1 MIKFFRKI
9 RQNLLSEG
17 KTGKYLKYAIGEILL
32 VVIGIL
38 IALSIN
44 NLNEEKK
51 ANLFQH
57 KTLVELHSSV
67 LINIHELSSGVEMN
81 EEAKKSCEI
90 ILNHLANNIDY
101 QDSLDIS
108 FSKSLFWYKYVP
120 DDSSY
125 ESVKTYGLHIIKNDS
140 IRNLLT
146 LVNESKADWIQTV
159 EKRNHSFFYTTIQP
173 VSLELFESTTD
184 YHKMTPTNYNDLK
197 NNQKYLHILNS
208 LVNYRAQDIIWY
220 KELLVEMKHLEKLLQ
235 SEINKGL

>member
-9 RQNLLSEG
+9 RYNLIEKN
-17 KTGKYLKYAIGEILL
+17 KTGKYFKYAIGEIIL

-51 ANLFQH
+51 ANLFQY

-67 LINIHELSSGVEMN
+67 LINIHELNAGVEMN

-90 ILNHLANNIDY
+90 ILNHLANNIEY

-146 LVNESKADWIQTV
+146 QVNESKVDWIQTR
-159 EKRNHSFFYTTIQP
+159 EKRNHTFFYTTIQP
-173 VSLELFESTTD
+173 LSLELFESTTD
-184 YHKMTPTNYNDLK
+184 YYKMTPTNYNELK
-197 NNQKYLHILNS
+197 NNKKYIHILNS
-208 LVNYRAQDIIWY
+208 LVNNRIQDIVWY
-220 KELLVEMKHLEKLLQ
+220 KELLVEMKHLEKLIQ

>member
-17 KTGKYLKYAIGEILL
+17 KTGKYFKYAIGEILL

-38 IALSIN
+38 IALQIN
-44 NLNEEKK
+44 NWNEEKK
-51 ANLFQH
+51 TNLFQH
-57 KTLVELHSSV
+57 KILVELHSSA
-67 LINIHELSSGVEMN
+67 LNNIHELNEGIKMN

-90 ILNHLANNIDY
+90 ILYHLANNIEY

-140 IRNLLT
+140 IRNLIPK
-146 LVNESKADWIQTV
+146 VNESKVDWIQTR
-159 EKRNHSFFYTTIQP
+159 EKRNHDFFYLTIQP

-184 YHKMTPTNYNDLK
+184 WKRMTPMNYNNL
-197 NNQKYLHILNS
+197 NNNKKYLHILNS
-208 LVNYRAQDIIWY
+208 LVNYRIEDIIWY